1 MGQEVS
7 AEEGWVQVLGSA
19 ISCPVLIFGHKY
31 GLAALA
37 LIAWLSAG
45 SKSGKDEER
54 ERQTWEPTC
63 EMNPL
68 P

>member
-1 MGQEVS
+1 MS
-7 AEEGWVQVLGSA
+7 AEEGWVQVLGGTSGSA

-37 LIAWLSAG
+37 LIACLSAG